1 MPSLIK
7 VIGRTYYTTPLIYDK
22 FRYLIQDQNKVKEQ
36 KKKGSYSKPSYENMY
51 SCLPLKNYDNQYIVK
66 F

>member
-22 FRYLIQDQNKVKEQ
+22 FRYLIQNDNKVEE
-36 KKKGSYSKPSYENMY
+36 KKKIPYSKPSYENMY
-51 SCLPLKNYDNQYIVK
+51 TCLPLKNFDNHYLVK